1 MSDLIDAVDRKAALR
16 SRILAARRTIGPER
30 LARDARLVCDTLR
43 SRLPDLLR
51 RAARQADGTVT
62 AYVPVGSEP
71 GGPDLPDVLRA
82 ALPPGMRLV
91 LPVLGD
97 DLDLDWAVYDRG
109 LVPTRRGLSE
119 PTGPRLGVTAV
130 RRAAL
135 MIVPALA
142 VDHAGV
148 RLGRGGGSY
157 DRALAR
163 VESGAEIVALL
174 HRGELLAEPLPAEPH
189 DRPVTA
195 VITPD
200 RGLVRLRP
208 PGPTPRAGDGSRPT
222 ETGAA
227 AHTPGGR

>member
-1 MSDLIDAVDRKAALR
+1 MSDLVEAADRKAALR
-16 SRILAARRTIGPER
+16 RRILAVRRTIGHER
-30 LARDARLVCDTLR
+30 LAQDARRVRDLLR
-43 SRLPDLLR
+43 SHLPDLLR
-51 RAARQADGTVT
+51 RAERQAVGTVT

-71 GGPDLPDVLRA
+71 GGPDLPDALRA
-82 ALPPGMRLV
+82 ALPAGMRLL
-91 LPVLGD
+91 LPVLRD
-97 DLDLDWAVYDRG
+97 DLDLDWAVYDRE
-109 LVPTRRGLSE
+109 LMPTRRGLSE

-200 RGLVRLRP
+200 LGLVRLRP
-208 PGPTPRAGDGSRPT
+208 PGPTPRIGDGSGST
-222 ETGAA
+222 ENGAA
-227 AHTPGGR
+227 AGTPGGR